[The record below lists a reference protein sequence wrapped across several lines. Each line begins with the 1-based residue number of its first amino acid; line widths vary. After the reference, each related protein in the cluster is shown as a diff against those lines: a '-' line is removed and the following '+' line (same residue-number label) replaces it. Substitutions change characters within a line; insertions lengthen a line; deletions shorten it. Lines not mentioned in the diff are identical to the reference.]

1 MRKISEKFIEILNK
15 VSTFFAKNVA
25 LNIISSAFMTII
37 PIIMIGSFVALF
49 KGVDILGYQEWL
61 QGPGIKLYQLL
72 DTVYLFTVGFI
83 ALYITFNIGYRF
95 ANRKGL
101 GNQAISIGLMCIVAF
116 LIITP
121 FNFAEGYGPA
131 MIPSTWLG
139 ATGMFMAI
147 IVGFIVGFIFKF
159 TVDKKIVIKLPD
171 SVPAEVSNQFTAI
184 IPGVFVILV
193 FMFINYIFS
202 LTSFGNA
209 QDVVYGMIKIPLSM
223 ISSSIFG
230 YFLLMMFMYLLW
242 FFGIHGGMTVGPIIM
257 MMFFEVQMA
266 NLTAFQEGVP
276 LPNWVTGS
284 HVGIGTGALPLLV
297 AMLLVCKSKANS
309 SITKLA
315 IIPAF
320 FGVDEPAYF
329 GIPMILNPIFFLP
342 WVVIVP
348 VITIFGTYLLQ
359 AIGLLPFANGFQ
371 VPANAPF
378 FIQNLL
384 SYGWRGCIVSLIFF
398 VISVLIYIPFIK
410 VYDKQCLVKE
420 LENENVVQ

>member
-1 MRKISEKFIEILNK
+1 
-15 VSTFFAKNVA
+15 
-25 LNIISSAFMTII
+25 
-37 PIIMIGSFVALF
+37 
-49 KGVDILGYQEWL
+49 
-61 QGPGIKLYQLL
+61 
-72 DTVYLFTVGFI
+72 
-83 ALYITFNIGYRF
+83 
-95 ANRKGL
+95 
-101 GNQAISIGLMCIVAF
+101 
-116 LIITP
+116 
-121 FNFAEGYGPA
+121 
-131 MIPSTWLG
+131 
-139 ATGMFMAI
+139 
-147 IVGFIVGFIFKF
+147 
-159 TVDKKIVIKLPD
+159 
-171 SVPAEVSNQFTAI
+171 
-184 IPGVFVILV
+184 
-193 FMFINYIFS
+193 
-202 LTSFGNA
+202 
-209 QDVVYGMIKIPLSM
+209 
-223 ISSSIFG
+223 
-230 YFLLMMFMYLLW
+230 
-242 FFGIHGGMTVGPIIM
+242 
-257 MMFFEVQMA
+257 MA

-348 VITIFGTYLLQ
+348 AITIFGTYLLQ